1 MTGLYRF
8 YSVSFDFVLFTLTF
22 FTTLRKSKREKIKI
36 HYVETV
42 SEVSHKSSVKI
53 VTYVKRKM

>member
-8 YSVSFDFVLFTLTF
+8 YSVSFDFVLLTLTV
-22 FTTLRKSKREKIKI
+22 FTTLRESKREKTKI